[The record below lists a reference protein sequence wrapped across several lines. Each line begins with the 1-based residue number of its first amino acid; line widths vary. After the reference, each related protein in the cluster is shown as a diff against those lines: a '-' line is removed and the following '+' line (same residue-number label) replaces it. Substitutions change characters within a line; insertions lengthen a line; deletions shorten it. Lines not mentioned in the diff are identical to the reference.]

1 VVKKREEVEAHLRRS
16 LDGVRK
22 GREGVVGEG
31 AKHGDGVLD
40 GSGTPVRKRQ
50 N

>member
-1 VVKKREEVEAHLRRS
+1 MVRKREEVEAHLRRG
-16 LDGVRK
+16 LVGVQK

-31 AKHGDGVLD
+31 AEHGDGVLD
-40 GSGTPVRKRQ
+40 GSGTPLGEMQ